1 MINSGY
7 VRRIWLDG
15 RESPKDLFPSPMG
28 FSRGK
33 WDGEVFVI
41 ETTHLEPGWL
51 DGSGLPMSGE
61 GTRLVETYAI
71 SEDRLTMERKMTI
84 YDPYYTEPLVR
95 VRGSSRDDNI
105 ELIEG
110 GSGCDPVSFYRDLWD
125 QGLLESLWKD

>member
-1 MINSGY
+1 M
-7 VRRIWLDG
+7 W
-15 RESPKDLFPSPMG
+15 
-28 FSRGK
+28 
-33 WDGEVFVI
+33 
-41 ETTHLEPGWL
+41 
-51 DGSGLPMSGE
+51 E

-95 VRGSSRDDNI
+95 VRGSARDDNI